1 MTQDRTP
8 AKPGEARKAGEPAKA
23 GETTPDTA
31 RSAQGEI
38 DAFVRQVRSLGPAA
52 TGQDRGRLIFA
63 LDATMSRQPTWDTAC
78 QLQADMFRET
88 AAIGG
93 LDVQLVYFRGF
104 NECRASKW
112 VSDPAAL
119 AGLMSRIDCR
129 GGHTQ
134 IRKVLQ
140 HAQAETEERRVQALV
155 YVGDCMEED
164 VDELCALAG
173 RLGLL
178 GVPAFM
184 FQEGGDPRAERAFR
198 EIARLTRG
206 AWCRFDA
213 GAASQLRALL
223 SAVAVYAAGGHRALE
238 NHARRAGREAQ
249 LLIAQLKR

>member
-1 MTQDRTP
+1 MSKEPVKP
-8 AKPGEARKAGEPAKA
+8 AAGL
-23 GETTPDTA
+23 DA
-31 RSAQGEI
+31 RSDRDI
-38 DAFVRQVRSLGPAA
+38 DAFLHEMKALGPAA
-52 TGQDRGRLIFA
+52 GGTRGRLIFA

-78 QLQADMFRET
+78 RLQADMFRET

-104 NECRASKW
+104 DECRASKW

-119 AGLMSRIDCR
+119 AGLMSRIGCR

-134 IRKVLQ
+134 IRKVLG
-140 HAQAETEERRVQALV
+140 HALTETEKRRVQALV

-164 VDELCALAG
+164 MDELCHRAG

-184 FQEGGDPRAERAFR
+184 FQEGRDARAERAFR

-206 AWCRFDA
+206 AYCGFDA
-213 GAASQLRALL
+213 GAAGQLRALL
-223 SAVAVYAAGGHRALE
+223 KAVAAYAAGGHAALE
-238 NHARRAGREAQ
+238 RHARGAGPEAR
-249 LLIAQLKR
+249 LLIAQLKG